1 MPAKPLETETIR
13 TIRSILPDPAVPSNF
28 ENRVTG
34 PRHPAVYFSKSD
46 GIVKTECGP
55 TNSA

>member
-1 MPAKPLETETIR
+1 MPAKPLEPETMR
-13 TIRSILPDPAVPSNF
+13 TIRSILPNPAVPSNI

-34 PRHPAVYFSKSD
+34 PRHPAAYFPESD

-55 TNSA
+55 TNFA